1 MKRINLN
8 FKRYTDGALLILA
21 QGIAAA
27 LTGNAY
33 FPTTDPTVAILQTT
47 IGNYTSDLAA
57 AALGGKNNVAAK
69 NVTKANLIAV
79 LTSLAL
85 DIMKQADGDLQKLV
99 STAFPLTK
107 DRTPL
112 GPLGDPQ
119 ILKLED
125 GPLTG
130 SLAVVISK
138 VTGAKTYGY
147 EYTLDPLTDASQW
160 SSEIDNSVK
169 HTFTD
174 LESGKKYW
182 IRVVAYGTDEQETDS
197 APVSRIVQ

>member
-8 FKRYTDGALLILA
+8 FRRYADAMLLVLA

-47 IGNYTSDLAA
+47 IGNYAAALAA
-57 AALGGKNNVAAK
+57 AAMGGKNNIADK
-69 NVTKANLIAV
+69 NARRAELIAV

-85 DIMKQADGDLQKLV
+85 DIMKQADGDVQKLI
-99 STAFPLTK
+99 SSGFPLSK
-107 DRTPL
+107 DKTPL

-160 SSEIDNSVK
+160 DSEIDNSVK

-182 IRVVAYGTDEQETDS
+182 IRVVAYGNDEQETDS
-197 APVSRIVQ
+197 DPVSRIVQ